1 MGGLFT
7 ELKMQLVTLSLL
19 STQFIMTTVYSHEL
33 QENRAA
39 LVLRNDRLITVTF
52 YLNLSE
58 VLHKTL
64 MPMGDPIELTT
75 RLAVMS
81 DAEFAGQFNVV
92 KKKIQSGVVF
102 KSVPGK
108 HLKLG
113 NWQWPESV
121 AAQKHLREST
131 MRAVVS
137 PGHHIHEPP
146 IEVRA
151 QIQSDEPLLSLRVD
165 MPESLRPI
173 TLIATRPRQSRLN
186 TSTSSLVI
194 NF

>member
-1 MGGLFT
+1 MGGPFSK
-7 ELKMQLVTLSLL
+7 LKVHLATLLIL
-19 STQFIMTTVYSHEL
+19 STQLVFTPAYSHEL

-39 LVLRNDRLITVTF
+39 LVLRNDRLISVTL
-52 YLNLSE
+52 YLNFSK

-64 MPMGDPIELTT
+64 MPLGDPSELIT
-75 RLAVMS
+75 RLAAMS
-81 DAEFAGQFNVV
+81 DVEFAGQFNVV
-92 KKKIQSGVVF
+92 KQKIQSGIVF
-102 KSVPGK
+102 KSVQGK

-121 AAQKHLREST
+121 AAQKHLRESI
-131 MRAVVS
+131 MHAVVS
-137 PGHHIHEPP
+137 PGQHIHEPP
-146 IEVRA
+146 VEVRA
-151 QIQSDEPLLSLRVD
+151 QIQSDERLLSLRVE

-186 TSTSSLVI
+186 TSTSSLVV